1 LRPQRL
7 LLMSLA
13 APGTLPAL
21 AWEEWGTRY
30 LFFTGKGG
38 VGKTTTASAAAVA
51 LADVG
56 RPR

>member
-1 LRPQRL
+1 
-7 LLMSLA
+7 MSLA